1 MSELD
6 ESTIWKI
13 LDTYFKDNPQALVR
27 HHIDSYDDFFKNGLP
42 QLFKEMNPLKIELD
56 FDEATS
62 TNRSKCY
69 LYFGGKDVSRIFY
82 GKPTLYE
89 KQSAKYLFPNECRLK
104 NMTYGMTVHF
114 DIEIDIER
122 TLEPGEEQLP
132 VNVDNKLNLDEN
144 SDEDMPKAKKT
155 PAESAKIKE
164 NMKNNMIAENVVLEH
179 LTIKD
184 IYLGRFPIMVKSHF
198 CILNGMSSDMCFRL
212 GECKHDRGGYFII
225 DGKEKTIVCQEK
237 FGDNMIRIGK
247 STDDN
252 YSYSLDI
259 RSVSENT
266 AKQSR
271 SFSMKLVA
279 PTKEYYNNNVVVFIP
294 NVRKPVPLFILFRAL
309 GVLSDRDIISFCT
322 LQNAEQ
328 VSPQFAEFFNAC
340 IHNAAG
346 INTQRDAL
354 KFISLLVKQRNPK
367 HSNTYNDENI
377 AKVLQILADYVLPH
391 VGEVD
396 FITKAYHIGYMVN
409 RLILVAL
416 EMEPPTDRDHYKFK
430 RIETEGTMLKELF
443 KEYYKKLHSNLRRDL
458 ETRYFYNKG
467 IFKHPGNL
475 FHNEVRPFLKERLVE
490 IGVMKGFKGNW
501 GSEAHTRRVGIT
513 QDLNRLSFNGMI
525 SHLRKTNL
533 AIDNIKMVAP
543 HLLHGSQWGYIDP
556 LDTPDGG
563 NIGLHK
569 YMAIMAVVTPH
580 TSRSDLQNWLIKHP
594 SVRPL
599 SSCVPFNLSRKTKVF
614 LNGLWVG
621 VTTDQKLLLGDLK
634 SHRRHALIPVTTSIA
649 FHVQKNI
656 IEIFTDAGRLARPV
670 FYFDQETEQFSFES
684 KKEWNQIQKL
694 LDSQSTT
701 KLLTDESESTWSKL
715 VSGLHDKK
723 IKDFNPLNGKCYT
736 WEELYNDSK
745 IQLETNKALL
755 EYIDSNETETSL
767 ICLNHETLK
776 TNPFQKY
783 THMELHESTIF
794 SVMSNLI
801 IYPEHNPLA
810 RNCFSCGQS
819 KQAVSLY
826 HTNYQ
831 LRMDKTAVVL
841 NNGQIPLVKSQYLQY
856 LNQEEMPY
864 GENAIVAIMCYTG
877 YNVEDAILI
886 NEGAL
891 QRGLFRTTYFTT
903 YEAHEEKE
911 VKSDALITEK
921 IFTNVST
928 DETVLNTSYGFDY
941 NKLNEHGLIPENTP
955 IDDKTILIGMSAF
968 VPGKEFRKDIS
979 KKTKKGQVGIVDK
992 SFMTE
997 DKNGKRIAKVRIR
1010 EERIPSFGDKFSS
1023 RAGQKGTIGMVV
1035 REQDMPFTSQGIRP
1049 DIIINPHALPS
1060 RMTIGQ
1066 LIESVVGKACAIN
1079 GSFGDCT
1086 AFRNK
1091 NSSKFAMFGEL
1102 LSKYGFHSSGN
1113 ELMYSGMTGQ
1123 QLETEIF
1130 IGPTYYMRL
1139 KHMVK
1144 DKINF
1149 RARGPNTNLTKQP
1162 VSGRANDGGLRIGE
1176 MERDAVIS
1184 HGMSAFLQESMT
1196 VRSDDYC
1203 MAVCN
1208 KTGTIAIYNPSK
1220 NLMFSPSA
1228 DGPLRYNKS
1237 LTDQVEIEKVSKF
1250 GRNFSIVRVP
1260 YSLKLLMQELQAI
1273 NIRVSIITEDN
1284 ISQMDN
1290 MNFSHNIDLLLNTE
1304 NATPQLVV
1312 AQIKQNLKDEPKMIP
1327 MKEVNRDRDSTEI
1340 KPRLYRSNDSWD
1352 DDDSIPV
1359 EKKGDDAHYQEWLR
1373 KGLGSDDEISLKTAS
1388 PPFGYNPQTP
1398 SPPYDPRTAAPPT
1411 PPYDPKTAAPPT
1423 PPYDPR
1429 TASPPTPGTG
1439 SPYNPTGGV
1448 IVGGMVH
1455 HRADKKPSRC
1465 WIVEK
1470 ETEDEVTIR
1479 TDDFEGL
1486 LPGENVKILN
1496 KNSIFPVDDSL
1507 IYMENKQ
1514 IQQDLLPVMD
1524 NQKPMIRAPANTTD
1538 PKGGIVFAPVIKIIN
1553 EGSDYSQDTKGQSQ
1567 DEEHYFPENIT
1578 VKPQQ
1583 SLSQSQSQ
1591 QPSPSFPENTVDLNK
1606 LTNDVVVKKEQ

>member
-1 MSELD
+1 MTDLD

-27 HHIDSYDDFFKNGLP
+27 HHIDSYDEFFKNGLP
-42 QLFKEMNPLKIELD
+42 QLFKEMNPLKIEFD
-56 FDEATS
+56 FDEATNL
-62 TNRSKCY
+62 NRSKCY

-89 KQSAKYLFPNECRLK
+89 KKGTKYLFPNECRLK

-122 TLEPGEEQLP
+122 TLEPGEAQLP
-132 VNVDNKLNLDEN
+132 VDIYNRLNLDED
-144 SDEDMPKAKKT
+144 SDDDEKPKAKNT
-155 PAESAKIKE
+155 PAESTKIKE
-164 NMKNNMIAENVVLEH
+164 NMKNNMISENVVIEH
-179 LTIKD
+179 MTIKD
-184 IYLGRFPIMVKSHF
+184 LYLGRFPIMVKSHF
-198 CILNGMSSDMCFRL
+198 CILNGMTSDMCFRL

-225 DGKEKTIVCQEK
+225 DGKEKTIICQEK

-247 STDDN
+247 SIDDK
-252 YSYSLDI
+252 YSFSLDI

-266 AKQSR
+266 AKQNR
-271 SFSMKLVA
+271 SFSIKLVA
-279 PTKEYYNNNVVVFIP
+279 PTKEYYNNNLVVSIP

-322 LQNAEQ
+322 LQNAES
-328 VSPQFAEFFNAC
+328 VSPQFVDFFNAC

-377 AKVLQILADYVLPH
+377 AKVIHILADYVLPH

-416 EMEPPTDRDHYKFK
+416 EMEEPTDRDHYKFK
-430 RIETEGTMLKELF
+430 RIETVGTMLKELF
-443 KEYYKKLHSNLRRDL
+443 KEYYKKLHSKLRLDL
-458 ETRYFYNKG
+458 ETKYFYNQAV
-467 IFKHPGNL
+467 FKHPGNL
-475 FHNEVRPFLKERLVE
+475 FKTELRHFLKERVVE

-501 GSEAHTRRVGIT
+501 GSEPHTKRIGIT

-533 AIDNIKMVAP
+533 AIDNVKMVAP

-594 SVRPL
+594 SVKPL
-599 SSCVPFNLSRKTKVF
+599 SSCVPFNLSKKTKIF
-614 LNGLWVG
+614 INGLWIG

-649 FHVQKNI
+649 FDVQRNL
-656 IEIFTDAGRLARPV
+656 IEIFTDAGRLTRPV
-670 FYFDQETEQFSFES
+670 FYFDEETEKFSFEN
-684 KKEWNQIQKL
+684 KKEFEQILKI
-694 LDSQSTT
+694 LDSQQSTT
-701 KLLTDESESTWSKL
+701 KLLTDEGESTWSKL
-715 VSGLHDKK
+715 ISGLNDKK
-723 IKDFNPLNGKCYT
+723 VKDFNPLNGKCYT
-736 WEELYNDSK
+736 WEELYNDK
-745 IQLETNKALL
+745 VQLKTNKALL

-767 ICLNHETLK
+767 ICLNQDTLQ

-841 NNGQIPLVKSQYLQY
+841 NNGQVPLVKSQYLQY

-911 VKSDALITEK
+911 VKSDAIITEK
-921 IFTNVST
+921 LFTNVSS
-928 DETVLNTSYGFDY
+928 DESVMNTSYGFDY
-941 NKLNEHGLIPENTP
+941 NKLNEHGLIPENTH

-979 KKTKKGQVGIVDK
+979 LKTKKGQVGIVDK

-997 DKNGKRIAKVRIR
+997 DENGKRIAKVRIR

-1035 REQDMPFTSQGIRP
+1035 REEDMPFTSQGIRP

-1091 NSSKFAMFGEL
+1091 NSSKLAMFGEL

-1113 ELMYSGMTGQ
+1113 EIMYSGMTGQ

-1196 VRSDDYC
+1196 VRSDDYL

-1250 GRNFSIVRVP
+1250 GRSFSIVRIP
-1260 YSLKLLMQELQAI
+1260 YSMKLLMQELQAI

-1290 MNFSHNIDLLLNTE
+1290 MNFSHNIDLLLDTK

-1312 AQIKQNLKDEPKMIP
+1312 AQIKLNLKKESRMGE
-1327 MKEVNRDRDSTEI
+1327 MKKVSYDWDSADKSFDHKRDDSYE
-1340 KPRLYRSNDSWD
+1340 KAYDPNNNWD
-1352 DDDSIPV
+1352 DDKPFEYLRPANDDSPV
-1359 EKKGDDAHYQEWLR
+1359 YNVM
-1373 KGLGSDDEISLKTAS
+1373 GSNS
-1388 PPFGYNPQTP
+1388 TP
-1398 SPPYDPRTAAPPT
+1398 SLEFDPNAV
-1411 PPYDPKTAAPPT
+1411 
-1423 PPYDPR
+1423 
-1429 TASPPTPGTG
+1429 G
-1439 SPYNPTGGV
+1439 SPYNPSSEENPSPPFSPSAV
-1448 IVGGMVH
+1448 QLGGMVH
-1455 HRADKKPSRC
+1455 HRADKKPTRC
-1465 WIVEK
+1465 WVVEK
-1470 ETEDEVTIR
+1470 ETDDEVTIR
-1479 TDDFEGL
+1479 TDDLEGL

-1496 KNSIFPVDDSL
+1496 KKSIFPVDDSL

-1514 IQQDLLPVMD
+1514 FHDTIPI
-1524 NQKPMIRAPANTTD
+1524 NQKPMIRAPIQSAPSATD
-1538 PKGGIVFAPVIKIIN
+1538 QNGGIVFAPVIKIIN
-1553 EGSDYSQDTKGQSQ
+1553 EGSDYSQGPAVDKDYPQSQ
-1567 DEEHYFPENIT
+1567 GPIVDQDYSQSHYFPENIT
-1578 VKPQQ
+1578 VKPQSDS
-1583 SLSQSQSQ
+1583 SL
-1591 QPSPSFPENTVDLNK
+1591 PTPSFPENTINLNK
-1606 LTNDVVVKKEQ
+1606 LTSDVVVKKEQ